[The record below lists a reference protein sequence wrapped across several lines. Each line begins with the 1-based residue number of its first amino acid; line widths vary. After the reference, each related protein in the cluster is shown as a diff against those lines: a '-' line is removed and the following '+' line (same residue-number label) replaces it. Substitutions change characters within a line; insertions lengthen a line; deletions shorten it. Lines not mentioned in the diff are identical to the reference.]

1 MSCAER
7 LPVSEALFLYGAVRS
22 VPKRDC
28 IGIPVFSAEAGGPN
42 LFCETDDQLRITN
55 FAPLSEEAWEVEPL
69 AKPGPNYE
77 VGSYVPVPYW
87 IGGKL
92 KIVAADTPVNR
103 VEAGSSPVAKRVE
116 RTLRIAQKLDRGEKE
131 RQWAQRFIADHNDLL
146 ENRGYSPKEWVLRF
160 REALLRAAREGFS
173 NRYVDKFLEEAS
185 ANWAVTRAST
195 SSWRTCEFFVE
206 SVQELGSD
214 DLRRSPSLALAL
226 LNVLT
231 RARSLTPIMRRQLE
245 QYRQDSE
252 EGSLLKTILATRGDE
267 ERVVKYCLSY
277 VRYFRNW
284 IIRADGTRALTLSE
298 AFNGFSSFGHT
309 QEFARDALEFK
320 RNEIFAYGSVLSDQ
334 RYRAERRNLFADAAA
349 HRLYNDI
356 KVVGA
361 LLNVLE
367 GTASE
372 PQRAASLLNIPPSE
386 LHSLRQASSRV
397 MGRQRDIEEDE
408 LL

>member
-1 MSCAER
+1 MNCVGR
-7 LPVSEALFLYGAVRS
+7 CTVPDALFLYGAVRS

-28 IGIPVFSAEAGGPN
+28 IGIPVFIGEASGAN

-55 FAPLSEEAWEVEPL
+55 FAPLSGETWDIEPL
-69 AKPGPNYE
+69 AERGLKYE

-92 KIVAADTPVNR
+92 KIVAADTPLNR
-103 VEAGSSPVAKRVE
+103 VESGSSPVAKRVE

-146 ENRGYSPKEWVLRF
+146 ENRGYSPKEWALRF
-160 REALLRAAREGFS
+160 REALQRAAAVGSS

-185 ANWAVTRAST
+185 ANWAVTQAST

-206 SVQELGSD
+206 SVQDLGSLV
-214 DLRRSPSLALAL
+214 LRKSPSVALAL

-231 RARSLTPIMRRQLE
+231 RTRSLTPVTRRQLE

-252 EGSLLKTILATRGDE
+252 DSSLLRVILATRGDE

-277 VRYFRNW
+277 VRHFRNW

-298 AFNGFSSFGHT
+298 AFNGFSSFGRVE
-309 QEFARDALEFK
+309 EFSHQALSFK
-320 RNEIFAYGSVLSDQ
+320 RSEIFAYTDVLRDQ
-334 RYRAERRNLFADAAA
+334 RYRTERRNQFADAAA

-367 GTASE
+367 GTESE
-372 PQRAASLLNIPPSE
+372 PLRAASFLNIPPSE

-397 MGRQRDIEEDE
+397 MGRQKDFEEDE